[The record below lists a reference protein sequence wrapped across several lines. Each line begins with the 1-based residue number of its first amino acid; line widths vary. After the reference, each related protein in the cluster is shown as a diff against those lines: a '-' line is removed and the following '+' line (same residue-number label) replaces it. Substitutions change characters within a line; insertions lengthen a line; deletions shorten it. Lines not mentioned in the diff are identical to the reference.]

1 MVVTKEQQLAK
12 NKQIRDKRKA
22 DRAKGITPIKR
33 DRTKRKKQDQKGRKQ
48 QSHQEHV
55 RRRGLKVQLNQ
66 LEVTKSSIESADT
79 DSIIDEEEKAKKE
92 DNNNY
97 YFENQIQAKDFFNFL
112 PGTNHKIPVNNI
124 TRIQISLHRIQIRF
138 LPKMQ

>member
-1 MVVTKEQQLAK
+1 M
-12 NKQIRDKRKA
+12 
-22 DRAKGITPIKR
+22 P
-33 DRTKRKKQDQKGRKQ
+33 
-48 QSHQEHV
+48 
-55 RRRGLKVQLNQ
+55 
-66 LEVTKSSIESADT
+66 KSSIESADT

-97 YFENQIQAKDFFNFL
+97 YFENQIQAKDFFNFS
-112 PGTNHKIPVNNI
+112 PGTNHKFPVNNI